1 MSASV
6 SWSVSNTSVG
16 FITTAEDGTGVFEGL
31 NTGMTRVILSVDGVD
46 RDYSGQVLVLSASTH
61 SSGGGGCGITS
72 LPGDPYITGLVEM
85 MLVGSL
91 LFIMRRKWLA
101 MKSA

>member
-1 MSASV
+1 VQSAAAF
-6 SWSVSNTSVG
+6 SNG
-16 FITTAEDGTGVFEGL
+16 
-31 NTGMTRVILSVDGVD
+31 
-46 RDYSGQVLVLSASTH
+46 
-61 SSGGGGCGITS
+61 SSGGGCGITS
-72 LPGDPYITGLVEM
+72 LRGDPYIPGLVEM